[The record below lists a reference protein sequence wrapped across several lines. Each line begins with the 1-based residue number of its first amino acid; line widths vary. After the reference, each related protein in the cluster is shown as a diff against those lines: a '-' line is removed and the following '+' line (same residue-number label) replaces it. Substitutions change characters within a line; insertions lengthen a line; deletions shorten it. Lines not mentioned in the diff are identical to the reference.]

1 MKPTTY
7 AIVDI
12 ETTGT
17 NPKEDRI
24 IQFGCVLVEN
34 GKIVTRFAT
43 DVNPNRV
50 VSKQI
55 QSLTGLSNSRVQ
67 KAPYFED
74 IALTIYN
81 LLAETTFV
89 AHNIYFD
96 YTFLNHEL
104 VRCGVP
110 ELTIP
115 GIDTVELAQIFLPT
129 ETSFRLGDLAES
141 FGLIHDNPHQADS
154 DAQVTAE
161 LFLTIE
167 AHMRRL
173 PLITMEQIGKL
184 SVLTGMNTS
193 QYIHQITESM
203 RKNSL
208 PLSESLQVVDGLAL
222 QKKDVSLFSEIH
234 YGKKEFPKKKAE
246 KQRVF
251 HGKLTY
257 RKEQSRLMN
266 MTFEHFSSENQ
277 SEKNIMVE
285 AATGMGK
292 TIGYLF
298 PLSFLATPEKP
309 AIISTVSLLLQEQ
322 ILTKDIPLLNQFL
335 EQPIQATV
343 VKSQRHY
350 IELQRFK
357 ATLTQPVEQK
367 QYALYQMK
375 VLVWLTQTKTG
386 DFDELHMTN
395 LNHVFWQEIRHRGIS
410 FLSEKQS
417 FYKEDFLR
425 HLYRRVDQSNFLIVN
440 HAFLTQESLREA
452 PLLPKSDYLLID
464 EAHHLPEIAEKIS
477 DRQFDS
483 VKFKKRVQQIT
494 EPSQLFSQVASLL
507 SDEESSLRLV
517 NLYQQELEELVEEQ
531 TDFFHEL
538 YEVISLTAEKEE
550 IVVFKEQLDD
560 LSIEAER
567 TIERLTLYY
576 REILSLQDQLMMILE
591 PKQSVWVN
599 KERIIFAQLFSLFDS
614 MKQQAKTVSLWL
626 NHWEKQFVH
635 WVVPSKNRQGGTLHI
650 HDFDAALL
658 PKTKWYNRYKK
669 IMYMGGT
676 LKIGANRSYFS
687 KRLGIP
693 DTSLKVIPTPY
704 DYEEQARLYIPTQG
718 ISVTDS
724 SSYEYTRYLST
735 IIRELAQ
742 QENRSILV
750 LFTSHDSLQRVYY
763 QLHEEFLNQGRELL
777 AQGITGSREK
787 LLKRFSL
794 SSNSLLFG
802 ADSFWEGIDL
812 PGDVLQV
819 VVVTRLPFDNP
830 KRPLIRARNE
840 FLQAEGTNAF
850 YQESV
855 PRAALKLRQALGR
868 LIRTETDKG
877 VLILLDRRFLTAKYS
892 NRLQKALPK
901 KLPIKELPIN
911 EILTDIQQFLKKT
924 KE

>member
-1 MKPTTY
+1 M
-7 AIVDI
+7 
-12 ETTGT
+12 
-17 NPKEDRI
+17 
-24 IQFGCVLVEN
+24 
-34 GKIVTRFAT
+34 
-43 DVNPNRV
+43 
-50 VSKQI
+50 
-55 QSLTGLSNSRVQ
+55 
-67 KAPYFED
+67 
-74 IALTIYN
+74 
-81 LLAETTFV
+81 
-89 AHNIYFD
+89 
-96 YTFLNHEL
+96 
-104 VRCGVP
+104 
-110 ELTIP
+110 
-115 GIDTVELAQIFLPT
+115 
-129 ETSFRLGDLAES
+129 
-141 FGLIHDNPHQADS
+141 
-154 DAQVTAE
+154 
-161 LFLTIE
+161 
-167 AHMRRL
+167 
-173 PLITMEQIGKL
+173 
-184 SVLTGMNTS
+184 
-193 QYIHQITESM
+193 
-203 RKNSL
+203 
-208 PLSESLQVVDGLAL
+208 VDGLAL

-251 HGKLTY
+251 HGKLAY

-417 FYKEDFLR
+417 FYREDFLR

-614 MKQQAKTVSLWL
+614 MKQQAKTVNLWL
-626 NHWEKQFVH
+626 NHWE
-635 WVVPSKNRQGGTLHI
+635 N
-650 HDFDAALL
+650 
-658 PKTKWYNRYKK
+658 N
-669 IMYMGGT
+669 
-676 LKIGANRSYFS
+676 
-687 KRLGIP
+687 
-693 DTSLKVIPTPY
+693 TS
-704 DYEEQARLYIPTQG
+704 
-718 ISVTDS
+718 
-724 SSYEYTRYLST
+724 
-735 IIRELAQ
+735 
-742 QENRSILV
+742 
-750 LFTSHDSLQRVYY
+750 
-763 QLHEEFLNQGRELL
+763 
-777 AQGITGSREK
+777 TG
-787 LLKRFSL
+787 
-794 SSNSLLFG
+794 
-802 ADSFWEGIDL
+802 
-812 PGDVLQV
+812 
-819 VVVTRLPFDNP
+819 
-830 KRPLIRARNE
+830 
-840 FLQAEGTNAF
+840 
-850 YQESV
+850 
-855 PRAALKLRQALGR
+855 
-868 LIRTETDKG
+868 
-877 VLILLDRRFLTAKYS
+877 
-892 NRLQKALPK
+892 
-901 KLPIKELPIN
+901 
-911 EILTDIQQFLKKT
+911 
-924 KE
+924 